1 LWLPKIADPKL
12 GKNQYL
18 KVKYTENENY
28 FVPVGPTIKRGKM
41 AEK

>member
-28 FVPVGPTIKRGKM
+28 LGPTIKRGKM